1 VNLATS
7 LYARIHTDILLAE
20 LLPGQGALALDL
32 GVDGIRGLTELLSVS
47 KLNEITHDRVNET
60 LVGHASGLKLF
71 LSSDRPRDMHLINQ
85 LVNYETII
93 KRLAGLGRFLTLD
106 MGVGMQP
113 FAEKILPLCN
123 EVIIVIEGNPNTIVH
138 ARALIAD
145 IGALGIPKSGIHV
158 VLNNRVRSDTQLPT
172 SQVQAK
178 LEHEIISTLTPAPE
192 LFAQATRMQTPAV
205 LCQPESL
212 TARQIM
218 KVVDMLIE
226 RETQPR

>member
-1 VNLATS
+1 
-7 LYARIHTDILLAE
+7 
-20 LLPGQGALALDL
+20 
-32 GVDGIRGLTELLSVS
+32 
-47 KLNEITHDRVNET
+47 
-60 LVGHASGLKLF
+60 
-71 LSSDRPRDMHLINQ
+71 
-85 LVNYETII
+85 
-93 KRLAGLGRFLTLD
+93 
-106 MGVGMQP
+106 
-113 FAEKILPLCN
+113 
-123 EVIIVIEGNPNTIVH
+123 VIIVIEGNPNTIVH
-138 ARALIAD
+138 AKALIAD
-145 IGALGIPKSGIHV
+145 IGTLGIPKSGIHV